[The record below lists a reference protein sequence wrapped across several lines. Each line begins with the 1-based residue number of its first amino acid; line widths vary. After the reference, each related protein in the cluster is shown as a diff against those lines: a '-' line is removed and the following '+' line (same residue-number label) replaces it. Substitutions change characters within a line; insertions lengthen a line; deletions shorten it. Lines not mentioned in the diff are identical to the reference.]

1 MDTVSTAST
10 PASAPTSASTGAP
23 TGAPTRAPARA
34 PANTTTG
41 APTGVPTRKPS
52 VPLGAIIDALDTEL
66 RTRDVPDSSVA
77 LNGLQVANNG
87 QVTSIAVAVDASLA
101 SIQAAASCGA
111 DLLIVHH
118 GLFWAGPQPIVGKNY
133 ERVHTLIANNIAL
146 YSTHIPLDM
155 HATLGNNVLL
165 AEALALTP
173 AAPFARY
180 KGVDIGVRG
189 TCDEPTDVIVQRA
202 TAYAAQYG
210 GSVRVSLPTG
220 NRRTKHWA
228 ICSGMG
234 VSPES
239 LLEARLAGVDT
250 LIVGEG
256 THHSAVDSA
265 EHDVCVVYAGHYAT
279 ETLGVQA
286 LGKWIEQQLGIPW
299 TFLLLP
305 TGL

>member
-1 MDTVSTAST
+1 MSLSSIV
-10 PASAPTSASTGAP
+10 
-23 TGAPTRAPARA
+23 
-34 PANTTTG
+34 N
-41 APTGVPTRKPS
+41 
-52 VPLGAIIDALDTEL
+52 ALDDEL

-77 LNGLQVANNG
+77 LNGLQVANRG
-87 QVTSIAVAVDASLA
+87 HVTSIAVAVDASLA
-101 SIQAAASCGA
+101 SIQAAAKCGA

-118 GLFWAGPQPIVGKNY
+118 GLFWGGTQPIVGKNY
-133 ERVHTLIANNIAL
+133 ERVQTLIENNIAL

-155 HATLGNNVLL
+155 HPTLGNNVLL
-165 AEALALTP
+165 AQALELTP
-173 AAPFARY
+173 SAPFARY

-189 TCDEPTDVIVQRA
+189 TCDEPTDAIVQRA
-202 TAYAAQYG
+202 TAYAAAYG
-210 GSVRVSLPTG
+210 GTVRASLPTTS
-220 NRRTKHWA
+220 RHTRHWA

-265 EHDVCVVYAGHYAT
+265 EHDVCVLYAGHYAT

-286 LGKWIEQQLGIPW
+286 LGKWIERRLGIPW

>member
-1 MDTVSTAST
+1 MSATSHSSEQ
-10 PASAPTSASTGAP
+10 PAGT
-23 TGAPTRAPARA
+23 
-34 PANTTTG
+34 
-41 APTGVPTRKPS
+41 S
-52 VPLGAIIDALDTEL
+52 VPLRAIVDALDEEL
-66 RTRDVPDSSVA
+66 RTRDVPDSGVA
-77 LNGLQVANNG
+77 LNGLQVANRG
-87 QVTSIAVAVDASLA
+87 HVTSIAVAVDASLA
-101 SIQAAASCGA
+101 SIQAAARNGA

-118 GLFWAGPQPIVGKNY
+118 GLFWGGLQPIVGKSY
-133 ERVHTLIANNIAL
+133 ERMQALIENNVAL

-155 HATLGNNVLL
+155 HPTLGNNVLL

-173 AAPFARY
+173 GAPFARY
-180 KGVDIGVRG
+180 KGVDIGVQG
-189 TCDEPTDVIVQRA
+189 SCDEPTDAIVERA
-202 TAYAAQYG
+202 TAYAASYG
-210 GSVRVSLPTG
+210 GTVRVSIPTATRQT
-220 NRRTKHWA
+220 RRWA
-228 ICSGMG
+228 ICSGIG

-265 EHDVCVVYAGHYAT
+265 EHDVCVIYAGHYAT

-286 LGKWIEQQLGIPW
+286 VGKWIEQRFGVPW